1 MRGFFQQKD
10 TLDNPY
16 FIADV
21 ISNNDPTGNYRIKVR
36 IPQIHDDIKDE
47 NLPWAAKLGPSFLGL
62 NGSYTNH
69 SVPEIGTKV
78 LILAVGNNLN
88 SLIYLGILC
97 RNENQGASGE
107 AYAGT
112 FGIYTASGEF
122 IGVNKI
128 TKTLQ
133 LIYEGHINIDKIL
146 DGKINISDKLDV
158 TCPITNWT
166 GDINIK
172 GNVNI
177 IGNTDIT
184 GEQHITGQL
193 TSDTE
198 VKAKAV
204 TLTGHTHLYNPGPG
218 DPIPSEPGQG

>member
-16 FIADV
+16 FVADV
-21 ISNNDPTGNYRIKVR
+21 INNQDPTGNYRIKVR

-88 SLIYLGILC
+88 SIIYLGILC
-97 RNENQGASGE
+97 KNENQGASGE

-133 LIYEGHINIDKIL
+133 LIYEGHINIDNIL
-146 DGKINISDKLDV
+146 DAQIKVSDKISV
-158 TCPITNWT
+158 TCPKIIIE
-166 GDINIK
+166 GDVDIK

-177 IGNTDIT
+177 K
-184 GEQHITGQL
+184 GENHVTGQII
-193 TSDTE
+193 SDTE
-198 VKAKAV
+198 VQAKNV
-204 TLTGHTHLYNPGPG
+204 TLTGHTHPFPYNAGPEPAQG
-218 DPIPSEPGQG
+218 QTQPGQG